1 MPGVVIEKSNI
12 GVFARTVRPSRP
24 LKFIGAWRLLIRRSQ
39 QAPRCFWTGIGK
51 STNEEHGCSSLTEV
65 VDETEVTDE
74 KELIDPRIWLSRST
88 RRGNI
93 IRPIARNFLRLPMSF
108 CRYAGLI
115 YERSPVCDPRHWS
128 FRDQAR
134 SRWLSNKEALQQEK
148 QDDE

>member
-1 MPGVVIEKSNI
+1 MPGVVIGK
-12 GVFARTVRPSRP
+12 ARQYRRVCPECKPTRP
-24 LKFIGAWRLLIRRSQ
+24 LEFIGAWRLLIRRSQ

-93 IRPIARNFLRLPMSF
+93 IRPIARNFLRL
-108 CRYAGLI
+108 
-115 YERSPVCDPRHWS
+115 S

-148 QDDE
+148 QDDEKYLNEGRE